1 MMMPIIRDEDGRR
14 MASRPGS
21 VPLTWTLTRASR
33 RSSAGSRA
41 SLADRRCKRTKQ
53 ASFKGL
59 QGLSDLVPAYLRE
72 ATVRNRCQCAAR
84 PGMTMGD
91 GARHRRLPKSA
102 QVPKASKVVVSSC

>member
-41 SLADRRCKRTKQ
+41 SLADGRCKRTKQ
-53 ASFKGL
+53 ASSKGL
-59 QGLSDLVPAYLRE
+59 QGLRE
-72 ATVRNRCQCAAR
+72 ATVKNRCVRAAR
-84 PGMTMGD
+84 LS
-91 GARHRRLPKSA
+91 RLE
-102 QVPKASKVVVSSC
+102 